1 VRRTTAHALAAGA
14 LQRIE
19 TDARTIE
26 DGGVEF
32 VVRRAI
38 KTRAGGGG
46 PKAEAGKPKADP
58 FANPEPDLF
67 VADLSPTHFALL
79 NKYNVL
85 DHALLVVTRAN
96 IDQDVPLDL
105 ADFEAL
111 AACMANQPVLGFYNG
126 GAMAGASQRHKHLQV
141 VRLPISPT
149 VDLPIERRIEDL
161 PFRSAFARL
170 ASNPAAGELHDR
182 YVALIRQARCANGP
196 YNLLVAHDWMLVVP
210 RTRASFE
217 GIPVNSLAFA
227 GALFVRDDIELA
239 TVARIGPM
247 AVLQGV
253 SYVVEERAGT
263 LDKDPS

>member
-1 VRRTTAHALAAGA
+1 VRRTTARALAAGA

-32 VVRRAI
+32 VVRRALN
-38 KTRAGGGG
+38 R
-46 PKAEAGKPKADP
+46 KPRDSAAKKDRGDP
-58 FANPEPDLF
+58 FASPEPDLF

-85 DHALLVVTRAN
+85 DHALLVVTREA
-96 IDQDVPLDL
+96 IDQDAPLDL

-111 AACMANQPVLGFYNG
+111 AACTAGAPVLGFYNG
-126 GAMAGASQRHKHLQV
+126 GAAAGASQRHKHLQV
-141 VRLPISPT
+141 VRLPLSPKG
-149 VDLPIERRIEDL
+149 DLPIEKRVEHL

-170 ASNPAAGELHDR
+170 APNPSARELHDR
-182 YVALIRQARCANGP
+182 YVALAREARCANGP
-196 YNLLVAHDWMLVVP
+196 YNLLVAREWMLVVP
-210 RTRASFE
+210 RSRASFG
-217 GIPVNSLAFA
+217 GIAVNSLAFA
-227 GALFVRDDIELA
+227 GALFVRDDAELE
-239 TVARIGPM
+239 TLRRIGPM

-263 LDKDPS
+263 LNKDPS

>member
-1 VRRTTAHALAAGA
+1 MTRHGRSARVGYGA
-14 LQRIE
+14 
-19 TDARTIE
+19 
-26 DGGVEF
+26 
-32 VVRRAI
+32 
-38 KTRAGGGG
+38 
-46 PKAEAGKPKADP
+46 
-58 FANPEPDLF
+58 
-67 VADLSPTHFALL
+67 
-79 NKYNVL
+79 
-85 DHALLVVTRAN
+85 
-96 IDQDVPLDL
+96 
-105 ADFEAL
+105 ADFTHAIGPRDDSIVGVL
-111 AACMANQPVLGFYNG
+111 AQ
-126 GAMAGASQRHKHLQV
+126 
-141 VRLPISPT
+141 
-149 VDLPIERRIEDL
+149 IERRIEDL

-170 ASNPAAGELHDR
+170 ASNPAAGELHER